1 MPENGALAVARHDMM
16 KAQTCNALM
25 EVSFFMST
33 RFQRVAHRGGSLLA
47 PENTLAAF
55 RTALTLSVDAIEL
68 DVQMTRDGRAI
79 VFHDN
84 TVERLTDGTGN
95 ILDLDFAYLRSLNA
109 AAHFKGSWPEPQ
121 RIPTLREV
129 LDLVRS
135 RTLVYLEIKTS
146 KRDGVY
152 GRYPNIVEAVVQD
165 LRATNMLD
173 NVLVMTFDVTLLPQV
188 KQLAPSVKTAAI
200 ISENMWKAQGD
211 NPFESIVQ
219 FASSLGADWINVYHE
234 LLTSPMPTL
243 AHKRGLKVGCWTVN
257 ALEEMRRLA
266 AIGVN
271 SITSDRPDLFTSVED
286 ETKFTPS

>member
-1 MPENGALAVARHDMM
+1 
-16 KAQTCNALM
+16 
-25 EVSFFMST
+25 MST

-55 RTALTLSVDAIEL
+55 RTALTLSVDAVEF
-68 DVQMTRDGRAI
+68 DVQMTHDGHAI

-84 TVERLTDGTGN
+84 TVDRLTDGTGN

-109 AAHFKGSWPEPQ
+109 AAHFKGGWPEPQ

-135 RTLVYLEIKTS
+135 RTHIYLEIKAS
-146 KRDGVY
+146 ERDGVY
-152 GRYPNIVEAVVQD
+152 GRYPHIVEAVIQD

-173 NVLVMTFDVTLLPQV
+173 NVLVMSFDGTVLPQV

-200 ISENMWKAQGD
+200 ISENMWKGQGD
-211 NPFESIVQ
+211 DPFDAIVQ
-219 FASSLGADWINVYHE
+219 YASLLGADWINVYHE
-234 LLTSPMPTL
+234 LLTAPMPTL
-243 AHKRGLKVGCWTVN
+243 ARKRGLKVGCWTVN
-257 ALEEMRRLA
+257 SLEEMRRLA

-271 SITSDRPDLFTSVED
+271 SITSDRPDLFAAVED

>member
-1 MPENGALAVARHDMM
+1 MM
-16 KAQTCNALM
+16 KTQTCNALM

-55 RTALTLSVDAIEL
+55 RTALTLSVDAVEF

-84 TVERLTDGTGN
+84 TVDRLTDGSGN
-95 ILDLDFAYLRSLNA
+95 ILDLDFDYLRSLNA
-109 AAHFKGSWPEPQ
+109 AAHFKGGWPEPQ
-121 RIPTLREV
+121 HIPTLREV
-129 LDLVRS
+129 LELVRS
-135 RTLVYLEIKTS
+135 RTQVYLEIKAS
-146 KRDGVY
+146 NRDGVY
-152 GRYPNIVEAVVQD
+152 SRYPNIVEAIVQD

-173 NVLVMTFDVTLLPQV
+173 NVLVMSFDVTLLPQV

-211 NPFESIVQ
+211 NPLEATIQ
-219 FASSLGADWINVYHE
+219 FASSLGVNWINVYYK
-234 LLTSPMPTL
+234 LLTESTL
-243 AHKRGLKVGCWTVN
+243 PVLARKRSLKIGCWTVN
-257 ALEEMRRLA
+257 SLEDMRHLA

-271 SITSDRPDLFTSVED
+271 SITSDRPDLFASIED
-286 ETKFTPS
+286 ETKFTTT

>member
-1 MPENGALAVARHDMM
+1 M
-16 KAQTCNALM
+16 T
-25 EVSFFMST
+25 T

-68 DVQMTRDGRAI
+68 DVQMTSDGHAI

-95 ILDLDFAYLRSLNA
+95 ILDLDLAYLRSLNA
-109 AAHFKGSWPEPQ
+109 AAHFKGGWPEPQ

-129 LDLVRS
+129 LDLVRA
-135 RTLVYLEIKTS
+135 RTRVYLEIKTS

-152 GRYPNIVEAVVQD
+152 GRYPNIVEAVLRD

-173 NVLVMTFDVTLLPQV
+173 NVLVMSFDGTLLPQI

-200 ISENMWKAQGD
+200 ISENMWKGEGD
-211 NPFESIVQ
+211 TAFEAVLQ
-219 FASSLGADWINVYHE
+219 FASSLGVDWINVYHE
-234 LLTSPMPTL
+234 LLAEPMPIT
-243 AHKRGLKVGCWTVN
+243 AQKRGLKVGCWTVN
-257 ALEEMRRLA
+257 TLEEMRRLA
-266 AIGVN
+266 ALGVN
-271 SITSDRPDLFTSVED
+271 SITSDRPDLFAQVD
-286 ETKFTPS
+286 EENL